1 MNTERLFLLDP
12 YNDSHLE
19 KITVFENEN
28 NCSDK
33 PSDYIK
39 KIRETK
45 SQFDYFDTNKNELEE
60 IIFTEK
66 SGKITDCCYIQGER
80 DIKQCKVI
88 PLNIND
94 KNRKRHLVELA
105 TNYALDTLGM
115 FKVFVA
121 ASEDSNNMINYLELK
136 GFENLG
142 EVSGNILLLK
152 EKEEKENSQRK
163 IS

>member
-19 KITVFENEN
+19 KITIFEEEN
-28 NCSDK
+28 KCPDK

-39 KIRETK
+39 NIRETI
-45 SQFDYFDTNKNELEE
+45 SQFDYYDTNKNELEE

-66 SGKITDCCYIQGER
+66 SGKITDCCYIQGEK
-80 DIKQCKVI
+80 DIKKCKVI

-94 KNRKRHLVELA
+94 KNRKRHLAELA
-105 TNYALDTLGM
+105 ANYALDTLGM
-115 FKVFVA
+115 EEVFIST
-121 ASEDSNNMINYLELK
+121 SEDNNNMINYLELK

-142 EVSGNILLLK
+142 EVNGNILLLK
-152 EKEEKENSQRK
+152 EKEEKENSQRM
-163 IS
+163 I